1 MLRVTLEDGSAIEY
15 RDDEVIEIENY
26 PPRDTPKPGWERT
39 RDYPPEYRRASPLRI
54 SVLTVGHRVRT
65 SKGFIKVVKIERQP

>member
-1 MLRVTLEDGSAIEY
+1 MVRVTFEDGSVIEY
-15 RDDEVIEIENY
+15 KDDEVIEIENY
-26 PPRDTPKPGWERT
+26 PPRDTPAPGWERT

-65 SKGFIKVVKIERQP
+65 GRGFNRVSKIESD

>member
-26 PPRDTPKPGWERT
+26 PPRDTPKAGWERT

-54 SVLTVGHRVRT
+54 SVLTVGHYVRT
-65 SKGFIKVVKIERQP
+65 SKGFVKVVKVERQP